1 MASGLPVG
9 KSVTYNLWSSNL
21 LIRNMT
27 AVSMATLPF
36 YLLKFIFYFIARA
49 NRIIWSYRLVGRY
62 LFETRLA
69 RTERT
74 FLFIFF
80 SCAERKFLPNEYL
93 LIVLCSIR
101 NFGPILYFL
110 LYYAISACCR
120 RFPVMHL
127 LFFLCLSLLL
137 LDGLDGICLIDIS
150 LISDFSTIVQVQYL
164 SLSLESSIF
173 YFVYWTRI
181 T

>member
-1 MASGLPVG
+1 MQPILPPRMTTAITS
-9 KSVTYNLWSSNL
+9 KEDANTLYNPSSPSCQLSLPSLPSLAAYPSATAESAWLFISFSFSLQVSISSFKMHFL
-21 LIRNMT
+21 LY
-27 AVSMATLPF
+27 SESQSY
-36 YLLKFIFYFIARA
+36 YLMLI
-49 NRIIWSYRLVGRY
+49 VGRY
-62 LFETRLA
+62 LFVTRLA

-127 LFFLCLSLLL
+127 LFFLCLSLVL
-137 LDGLDGICLIDIS
+137 
-150 LISDFSTIVQVQYL
+150 
-164 SLSLESSIF
+164 
-173 YFVYWTRI
+173 
-181 T
+181 